1 MELKT
6 AQITSNQI
14 VCHSDTQITLENDMN
29 VPDSKPD
36 IDKIIKIEGNIL
48 SNSVVALDGRA
59 GIKGTLDYFILYTSS
74 DDIVPVHNLSGSINF
89 DESVGLDEVSEGDD
103 IDCHFE
109 IDDCQANLIN
119 SRKLSINA
127 IIGIHCCKP
136 VSDNYEAVSSLS
148 DSEDIGMTES
158 EGLYSKLKNV
168 AYTHLVI
175 SKNDIHRIYE
185 EINLPKAKPNI
196 DSILYYNIRPLNIQ
210 TKVVED
216 GVRLMG
222 DLNIFVLYTPENEE
236 RSLEYFETEA
246 AFDEIINCNNCNED
260 MIPDIDVSVGSR
272 ELSGKP
278 DEDGENRIIS
288 FELTLKLQMKFY
300 ENKETQI
307 LDDAYSTAME
317 LEPVRKTMSLNRLIM
332 KNQSVLRLSEQFNI
346 DNQDKILQIC
356 NTTGKITIDEQQ
368 VVKDGIQL
376 DGVMQLDVLYMTE
389 NDSNPL
395 SIEKVVMPFRH
406 VIEIDGLSTE
416 CYYELQFEINNI
428 NVMMLDSSEIEVKA
442 NITLCAIAFSNFEE
456 NYIFDVNIE
465 PLDFERLHKLPGIV
479 GYYAIKDTPVWD
491 IEKKYRTTVESI
503 SQLNDLSG
511 DIVHKGEKLLLLKM
525 VEGI

>member
-1 MELKT
+1 M
-6 AQITSNQI
+6 
-14 VCHSDTQITLENDMN
+14 
-29 VPDSKPD
+29 
-36 IDKIIKIEGNIL
+36 
-48 SNSVVALDGRA
+48 
-59 GIKGTLDYFILYTSS
+59 
-74 DDIVPVHNLSGSINF
+74 
-89 DESVGLDEVSEGDD
+89 
-103 IDCHFE
+103 
-109 IDDCQANLIN
+109 
-119 SRKLSINA
+119 
-127 IIGIHCCKP
+127 
-136 VSDNYEAVSSLS
+136 SDNYEAVSLLS
-148 DSEDIGMTES
+148 DSEDIGMTDS

-307 LDDAYSTAME
+307 LDDAYSTAM
-317 LEPVRKTMSLNRLIM
+317 
-332 KNQSVLRLSEQFNI
+332 
-346 DNQDKILQIC
+346 
-356 NTTGKITIDEQQ
+356 
-368 VVKDGIQL
+368 
-376 DGVMQLDVLYMTE
+376 
-389 NDSNPL
+389 
-395 SIEKVVMPFRH
+395 
-406 VIEIDGLSTE
+406 
-416 CYYELQFEINNI
+416 
-428 NVMMLDSSEIEVKA
+428 
-442 NITLCAIAFSNFEE
+442 
-456 NYIFDVNIE
+456 
-465 PLDFERLHKLPGIV
+465 
-479 GYYAIKDTPVWD
+479 
-491 IEKKYRTTVESI
+491 
-503 SQLNDLSG
+503 
-511 DIVHKGEKLLLLKM
+511 
-525 VEGI
+525 

>member
-1 MELKT
+1 M
-6 AQITSNQI
+6 
-14 VCHSDTQITLENDMN
+14 
-29 VPDSKPD
+29 
-36 IDKIIKIEGNIL
+36 
-48 SNSVVALDGRA
+48 
-59 GIKGTLDYFILYTSS
+59 
-74 DDIVPVHNLSGSINF
+74 GSEMCIR
-89 DESVGLDEVSEGDD
+89 DR
-103 IDCHFE
+103 
-109 IDDCQANLIN
+109 ANLIN

-148 DSEDIGMTES
+148 DSEDIAMTES

-278 DEDGENRIIS
+278 DEAVS
-288 FELTLKLQMKFY
+288 YTHLTL
-300 ENKETQI
+300 
-307 LDDAYSTAME
+307 
-317 LEPVRKTMSLNRLIM
+317 P
-332 KNQSVLRLSEQFNI
+332 
-346 DNQDKILQIC
+346 
-356 NTTGKITIDEQQ
+356 TI
-368 VVKDGIQL
+368 
-376 DGVMQLDVLYMTE
+376 
-389 NDSNPL
+389 
-395 SIEKVVMPFRH
+395 
-406 VIEIDGLSTE
+406 
-416 CYYELQFEINNI
+416 
-428 NVMMLDSSEIEVKA
+428 A
-442 NITLCAIAFSNFEE
+442 
-456 NYIFDVNIE
+456 
-465 PLDFERLHKLPGIV
+465 
-479 GYYAIKDTPVWD
+479 
-491 IEKKYRTTVESI
+491 
-503 SQLNDLSG
+503 
-511 DIVHKGEKLLLLKM
+511 
-525 VEGI
+525 

>member
-236 RSLEYFETEA
+236 RSQKRLLTRLETV
-246 AFDEIINCNNCNED
+246 I
-260 MIPDIDVSVGSR
+260 
-272 ELSGKP
+272 
-278 DEDGENRIIS
+278 
-288 FELTLKLQMKFY
+288 
-300 ENKETQI
+300 
-307 LDDAYSTAME
+307 TAM
-317 LEPVRKTMSLNRLIM
+317 RI
-332 KNQSVLRLSEQFNI
+332 
-346 DNQDKILQIC
+346 
-356 NTTGKITIDEQQ
+356 
-368 VVKDGIQL
+368 
-376 DGVMQLDVLYMTE
+376 
-389 NDSNPL
+389 
-395 SIEKVVMPFRH
+395 
-406 VIEIDGLSTE
+406 
-416 CYYELQFEINNI
+416 
-428 NVMMLDSSEIEVKA
+428 
-442 NITLCAIAFSNFEE
+442 
-456 NYIFDVNIE
+456 
-465 PLDFERLHKLPGIV
+465 
-479 GYYAIKDTPVWD
+479 
-491 IEKKYRTTVESI
+491 
-503 SQLNDLSG
+503 
-511 DIVHKGEKLLLLKM
+511 
-525 VEGI
+525 

>member
-1 MELKT
+1 M
-6 AQITSNQI
+6 
-14 VCHSDTQITLENDMN
+14 
-29 VPDSKPD
+29 
-36 IDKIIKIEGNIL
+36 
-48 SNSVVALDGRA
+48 
-59 GIKGTLDYFILYTSS
+59 
-74 DDIVPVHNLSGSINF
+74 
-89 DESVGLDEVSEGDD
+89 
-103 IDCHFE
+103 
-109 IDDCQANLIN
+109 
-119 SRKLSINA
+119 
-127 IIGIHCCKP
+127 
-136 VSDNYEAVSSLS
+136 SDNYEAVSSLS

-406 VIEIDGLSTE
+406 VIEIDGLSPE

-428 NVMMLDSSEIEVKA
+428 NVMMLDSSG
-442 NITLCAIAFSNFEE
+442 N
-456 NYIFDVNIE
+456 
-465 PLDFERLHKLPGIV
+465 
-479 GYYAIKDTPVWD
+479 
-491 IEKKYRTTVESI
+491 
-503 SQLNDLSG
+503 
-511 DIVHKGEKLLLLKM
+511 
-525 VEGI
+525 